1 LNIKPSHE
9 RRIDI
14 LIWVCIYGGLLS
26 IIGGLALSDASPAW
40 VWPLAVGGSLVT
52 AMGVVLI
59 YIRSN
64 KN

>member
-9 RRIDI
+9 GKIDL

-26 IIGGLALSDASPAW
+26 IVGAFAITDVAPELAPWL
-40 VWPLAVGGSLVT
+40 GGSGSLAT
-52 AMGVVLI
+52 ALGIVLI
-59 YIRSN
+59 YIRSR